1 MTINAHSGRILYI
14 ASGTGAGQEV
24 LITSNDL
31 TNIYPQSPFETI
43 PDATSTF
50 EIRLSSP
57 HVIFT
62 NGTDTPFKYDGTTKT
77 DLTAWAKFETLDVA
91 HDRIFGARGDLD
103 NVYVSNIGTEFFPK
117 DNYLPVNQ
125 NGDTITRVSI
135 NHEEVA
141 VYKRQSYYRI
151 TGSDA
156 DSFQLIT
163 ADEKIGCIAPH
174 SVAHGNNYNFFL
186 GYEGIFSIQSLNTSS
201 VDEGIPI
208 SKDISNLI
216 FAHSAAE
223 LEAAE
228 GWIENNKYHISIGNE
243 VFVYH
248 IAQSQLVR
256 SHCWTRYQYNDS
268 IKSAL
273 VHAGEIYLG
282 GIQSYRVSGNT
293 DNGTPITC
301 QIITGDKAQKDP
313 NRNKVYHRDLITFN
327 RTNTDVQ
334 VSQSV
339 DSGAYV
345 VK

>member
-1 MTINAHSGRILYI
+1 M
-14 ASGTGAGQEV
+14 
-24 LITSNDL
+24 ITSNDL
-31 TNIYPQSPFETI
+31 TNIYPQSPFETV
-43 PDATSTF
+43 PDATSVF
-50 EIRLSSP
+50 DIRNSAP

-141 VYKRQSYYRI
+141 VYKRQSRYRI
-151 TGSDA
+151 TGSDV

-216 FAHSAAE
+216 FAHSAEE

-256 SHCWTRYQYNDS
+256 SHCWTRYQYADPV
-268 IKSAL
+268 KSAL
-273 VHAGEIYLG
+273 VHAGEIYL
-282 GIQSYRVSGNT
+282 
-293 DNGTPITC
+293 
-301 QIITGDKAQKDP
+301 
-313 NRNKVYHRDLITFN
+313 
-327 RTNTDVQ
+327 
-334 VSQSV
+334 
-339 DSGAYV
+339 
-345 VK
+345 